1 MQFWKKVVKITQSI
15 KFKNILNYFFRC
27 NDEGTNLHPSMIK
40 IDFEEHWKK
49 FITTEYRKLRDG
61 EGSRLMRRYGI
72 SDRDIKDF
80 HLRRR
85 RKEKQ
90 NTSGSG
96 FEDPEQVTVTN
107 TCQRLFA
114 IEQLLEELGTKPAV
128 FMAKSKSLEKRWVFS
143 RKKRCLFKK
152 HYFSTDN
159 MFLF

>member
-1 MQFWKKVVKITQSI
+1 MI
-15 KFKNILNYFFRC
+15 KCKNILNYYFRC

-128 FMAKSKSLEKRWVFS
+128 FMAKSKSLEKR
-143 RKKRCLFKK
+143 
-152 HYFSTDN
+152 
-159 MFLF
+159 

>member
-1 MQFWKKVVKITQSI
+1 
-15 KFKNILNYFFRC
+15 
-27 NDEGTNLHPSMIK
+27 MIK

-49 FITTEYRKLRDG
+49 FVTTEYRRLKDG

-85 RKEKQ
+85 RKEKEKQ

-114 IEQLLEELGTKPAV
+114 IEQLLEELGTKPAI
-128 FMAKSKSLEKRWVFS
+128 FMAKSKSLEKR
-143 RKKRCLFKK
+143 
-152 HYFSTDN
+152 
-159 MFLF
+159 